1 MTTVVTQALNKVL
14 ADLTLN
20 RGRLAEANTGLQQQ
34 MDVNKTQL
42 DHFDLV
48 IASIN
53 TVVADE
59 AKLEALT
66 ATMADLGVTLPAV
79 EVAPVS
85 QPAAGG
91 AGTPVAA
98 PASEVGAVGN
108 DANGS
113 PVADDLSVVG

>member
-85 QPAAGG
+85 QPAAGST
-91 AGTPVAA
+91 GTPVAT

-113 PVADDLSVVG
+113 PVANDLSVVG

>member
-1 MTTVVTQALNKVL
+1 MTTVVTQALAKVL
-14 ADLTLN
+14 SDLTLN
-20 RGRLAEANTGLQQQ
+20 RGRLAEANTGLLQQL
-34 MDVNKTQL
+34 DVNKSQL

-53 TVVADE
+53 TVMADE
-59 AKLEALT
+59 AKLESL
-66 ATMADLGVTLPAV
+66 ATQMADVGIVLPSV

-85 QPAAGG
+85 QPAAGS

-98 PASEVGAVGN
+98 PAAEVGTVGN

-113 PVADDLSVVG
+113 PVTDHAGAVV